1 VIQFEWD
8 ENKARSN
15 RRKHGVGF
23 EDAMIVFDDPYALAE
38 QDRIQDGEPRWQTI
52 GLVGGVALLLVAHT
66 VRKEGGGEVIRIVS
80 ARRANKEERNRYAEN
95 LA

>member
-1 VIQFEWD
+1 VIRFEWD

-23 EDAMIVFDDPYALAE
+23 EDARLVFDDPYALAAR
-38 QDRIQDGEPRWQTI
+38 DRIQDGELRWQTI
-52 GLVGGVALLLVAHT
+52 GLVGGVALLPVAHT
-66 VRKEGGGEVIRIVS
+66 VREESGGKVIRIVS
-80 ARRANKEERNRYAEN
+80 ARRASKEERNRYAEN